1 MAVDFIGDGIAL
13 RSSGD
18 ILSSDGTAGYVLNKG
33 TDGQILIARSS
44 TVSGLQWETPDEGTA
59 QKFIAISSTTISV
72 AAVSV
77 TISNIPQT
85 YRDLLIIGTAKHST
99 GTSTNIAT
107 LNVSLNGDTGTTI
120 DRAIVTALATS
131 TTLSDSTVNGNSVL
145 DVAVIPY
152 NDTYRSV
159 FQIYIRNYTTSAV
172 SGWWQGGYIARQ
184 IAGAQKG
191 RMSRG
196 YFSVRSPNSKVPVT
210 SLVFYPSSYG
220 FPTQSFRIDMFG
232 IKD

>member
-1 MAVDFIGDGIAL
+1 MSIATFGDGIAL

-44 TVSGLQWETPDEGTA
+44 TVSGLQWETPNEGIA

-99 GTSTNIAT
+99 TTSTNIAT

-120 DRAIVTALATS
+120 DKSIVTAFATA
-131 TTLSDSTVNGNSVL
+131 TTISDSTTNGNSVL
-145 DVAVIPY
+145 DVSIIPY

-159 FQIYIRNYTTSAV
+159 FQIYIRNYTTSAI

-184 IAGAQKG
+184 IAGTVKG

-196 YFSVRSPNSKVPVT
+196 YFTVRKPSSKYPVT